1 MYHFSLIVSDDQEH
15 SKIIL
20 HLTDAGGVKVQNG
33 DCSQQITLDVE
44 MS

>member
-1 MYHFSLIVSDDQEH
+1 MYHFSFVSDDQEH

-20 HLTDAGGVKVQNG
+20 HFTDTSGVKVQNG
-33 DCSQQITLDVE
+33 DCSLQLTLDVE